1 MDEQKRRP
9 TANNARNKRL
19 RDGLIHWTEIDK
31 TPINVCVHLLEGHL
45 ISVGVHGGQQVD
57 AGLFD
62 QVDDALISAFVL
74 LAQVLHQVEE
84 KLAAQHLVP
93 MHPRNV
99 PELWFSWRG
108 RQKADTRSQS
118 SEKVLL

>member
-1 MDEQKRRP
+1 M
-9 TANNARNKRL
+9 
-19 RDGLIHWTEIDK
+19 
-31 TPINVCVHLLEGHL
+31 NVSVHLLEGHL
-45 ISVGVHGGQQVD
+45 ISVGVHGGQEVD

-62 QVDDALISAFVL
+62 QVDDALVPAFVL
-74 LAQVLHQVEE
+74 CTQVLHQVEE

-93 MHPRNV
+93 MHPRNI

-118 SEKVLL
+118 SEEVVLRGILTASYGYPNKKRVKKEEN